1 MTLTPRHNPYMVSD
15 FRISILVPLASK
27 FLTLNTYRLCPLKC
41 PSFYSVHLH
50 TTQPSCSCFISRGRG
65 KKKRGGVGEI
75 TAYLHVTGT
84 KVLTH
89 HTADVHLM
97 PTEVKSEIT

>member
-1 MTLTPRHNPYMVSD
+1 MTLTRQHNPYMVSD
-15 FRISILVPLASK
+15 FRISLLVPLASK
-27 FLTLNTYRLCPLKC
+27 FLTLNTHRLSPEVSMLLQCS
-41 PSFYSVHLH
+41 PSYYSAQLFMFH
-50 TTQPSCSCFISRGRG
+50 FKG
-65 KKKRGGVGEI
+65 KGGGKKRGGFGQI

>member
-1 MTLTPRHNPYMVSD
+1 MFH
-15 FRISILVPLASK
+15 FK
-27 FLTLNTYRLCPLKC
+27 GK
-41 PSFYSVHLH
+41 
-50 TTQPSCSCFISRGRG
+50 GG
-65 KKKRGGVGEI
+65 GEEKKKGGFGQI